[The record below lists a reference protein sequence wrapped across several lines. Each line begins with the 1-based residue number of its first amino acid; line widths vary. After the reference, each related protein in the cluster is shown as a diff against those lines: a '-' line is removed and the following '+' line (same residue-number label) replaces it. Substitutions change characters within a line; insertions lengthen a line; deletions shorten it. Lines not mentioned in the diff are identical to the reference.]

1 MKKALALVL
10 TITMLFAFCT
20 GMAEGW
26 TAIEPN
32 TGGESTQAEG
42 GTGLG
47 DITDDSNEEPE
58 YIPYSSFEDPD
69 DSYESEIPEDMRHI
83 YLDESRLPG
92 GIAPY
97 AVRGVDTYDVRKV
110 RVLISQRNH
119 SESTVRIYGSYA
131 VHDAAGNALFIAQD
145 EAAYTVKAENSA
157 VSLYSAFGTL
167 LYSGASVSF
176 KEFESSHANNCVKV
190 DSVSMG
196 NSDTDRTYRG
206 DLNIYYFDKTGSYSK
221 RWAGLYLVNN
231 VYMEDYIQGVV
242 AAEMGKENKQNQAKG
257 WPVEAQ
263 KAQAVAARTFAM
275 NKTGSSLVFDVYDTS
290 KSQAYFGI
298 TDWCKA
304 AVQATAGQILY
315 YDNKVLRVHYTGTN
329 GGDTEVT
336 ANYWGEGE
344 KDCGKESVRED
355 VYDLMVSGKDYVEY
369 AEIPVNYNASNKYVK
384 SLVAN
389 VLIPNLTASGYAVS
403 SAAYQS
409 LSISVPK
416 CLDMSCTHHNRKN
429 MPADQVCNHFCSVDI
444 AFHGVTVNGVQQI
457 GTVNTNVSEK
467 DFYVNPA
474 NGRPLG
480 FFVTGGLNCYWLK
493 ENVTNGVVT
502 SYTIRHARNASGTGL
517 SQYGAKYRAL
527 AGHIY
532 ENILAFY
539 YPDSTIEPLAS
550 DISRPAIQAKPS
562 VKYDARVLGSTAR
575 VFAKKNAAADAI
587 ATIQAGN
594 TVFVDEISGKWAH
607 VSCGS
612 ISGYIA
618 ASTLERTAVQ
628 VTTAN
633 ISKNISV
640 WPEPDSMTTAVC
652 TIDKGT
658 VLELIEANAAPGWH
672 KVNTTSGAGY
682 IPARYSS
689 LIFQG
694 SGEQFDEPTGLE
706 DSLSYYGAAIKLTGD
721 YGIRVRFGI
730 DIAAHD
736 GGTIAGYTIKEYG
749 VIADGEKQRAY
760 YTENG
765 AKYDKV
771 SAVADGMALFAANI
785 DNIAALKAEHSF
797 VPYIIA
803 ENAKGEITHYGD
815 EVKLSVYSV
824 AIKLA
829 DEYAADSAEGQY
841 IAALIAQAN
850 AE

>member
-1 MKKALALVL
+1 MKKALAFVL

-42 GTGLG
+42 GTGG
-47 DITDDSNEEPE
+47 EGAFTADDGYTEPE
-58 YIPYSSFEDPD
+58 KIYGEGDEN
-69 DSYESEIPEDMRHI
+69 YESEVPEELRHL
-83 YLDESRLPG
+83 YLEEQSR
-92 GIAPY
+92 ISTY
-97 AVRGVDTYDVRKV
+97 ANDVRDVRKV
-110 RVLISQRNH
+110 RVLLSQKDH
-119 SESTVRIYGSYA
+119 TMSTIRTYGNYA

-176 KEFESSHANNCVKV
+176 KEFESGHANNCVKV
-190 DSVSMG
+190 GSVSMG
-196 NSDTDRTYRG
+196 NDVTDRTYRG
-206 DLNIYYFDKTGSYSK
+206 DMEVYYFAKSGNYDSY
-221 RWAGLYLVNN
+221 WNGLYVVNE
-231 VYMEDYIQGVV
+231 VYIEDYLEGVV
-242 AAEMGKENKQNQAKG
+242 AAEVGAG
-257 WPVEAQ
+257 YRDAAQ
-263 KAQAVAARTFAM
+263 QAQAIVSRAFAI
-275 NKTGSSLVFDVYDTS
+275 KSRSTKRVFDMRDTS
-290 KSQAYFGI
+290 ASQAYFGM
-298 TDWCKA
+298 TDVCRA
-304 AVQATAGQILY
+304 AVQATAGQTLY
-315 YDNKVLRVHYTGTN
+315 YNGAYLRVHFGGTN
-329 GGDTEVT
+329 GGETEVT
-336 ANYWGEGE
+336 NNQWSGTEFCGE
-344 KDCGKESVRED
+344 ESVRED
-355 VYDLMVSGKDYVEY
+355 AYDLASTSKYVETVTIPASPSGSEKDVQSLITNALIPALNSAGYSVTAATVSGISMETRCD
-369 AEIPVNYNASNKYVK
+369 NAACRHHHRS
-384 SLVAN
+384 
-389 VLIPNLTASGYAVS
+389 TAAG
-403 SAAYQS
+403 
-409 LSISVPK
+409 
-416 CLDMSCTHHNRKN
+416 
-429 MPADQVCNHFCSVDI
+429 QVCNHFCSVDI
-444 AFHGVTVNGVQQI
+444 TFTGINATGAGYISQYTVNL
-457 GTVNTNVSEK
+457 TEN
-467 DFYVNPA
+467 DFFIKPN

-480 FFVTGGLNCYWLK
+480 FFSKGSCSRYWLIK
-493 ENVTNGVVT
+493 NYTGNTVT
-502 SYTIRHARNASGTGL
+502 SYTIRHARYGGGVGL
-517 SQYGAKYRAL
+517 SQYGANYRA
-527 AGHIY
+527 AKGQ
-532 ENILAFY
+532 NVSDILAFH
-539 YPDSTIEPLAS
+539 YPNSTIAPLAS

-562 VKYDARVLGSTAR
+562 VRYDARVLGSDAR
-575 VFAKKNAAADAI
+575 VFSQKSAASAVI

-607 VSCGS
+607 VSCGGV
-612 ISGYIA
+612 SGYIA

-633 ISKNISV
+633 ISSSITVRKS
-640 WPEPDSMTTAVC
+640 PDSRTDPVYTAN
-652 TIDKGT
+652 KGT

-672 KVNTTSGAGY
+672 KVNTASGAGY
-682 IPARYSS
+682 IPARYSA
-689 LIFQG
+689 LIFTG
-694 SGEQFDEPTGLE
+694 KGEQFDEPTGLE
-706 DSLSYYGAAIKLTGD
+706 GSLSYYGAAIKLSGD

-824 AIKLA
+824 ALKLA
-829 DEYAADSAEGQY
+829 DEYAADSAQGQY

>member
-1 MKKALALVL
+1 MKKTLASVL

-42 GTGLG
+42 GTGG
-47 DITDDSNEEPE
+47 DYVNGNEEPE
-58 YIPYSSFEDPD
+58 YIPCSSFEDPD

-176 KEFESSHANNCVKV
+176 KEFESGHANNCVKV

-275 NKTGSSLVFDVYDTS
+275 NKTRSSLVFDVYDTS

-304 AVQATAGQILY
+304 AVQATAGNILY
-315 YDNKVLRVHYTGTN
+315 YEGNVLRVHYTGTN

-344 KDCGKESVRED
+344 TGCGKESVRED
-355 VYDLMVSGKDYVEY
+355 VYDLMVSGKNYVEY

-384 SLVAN
+384 SLVDN

-403 SAAYQS
+403 GAAYQS

-444 AFHGVTVNGVQQI
+444 VFYGVTINGTQQI
-457 GTVNTNVSEK
+457 GTVSTNVGEK

-480 FFVTGGLNCYWLK
+480 FFVTGGLKCYWLK

-527 AGHIY
+527 EGHKY
-532 ENILAFY
+532 DAILDFY
-539 YPDSTIEPLAS
+539 FPQSSIDSLAS
-550 DISRPAIQAKPS
+550 DISRPAIQARPS
-562 VKYDARVLGSTAR
+562 VRYDARVLGSDAR
-575 VFAKKNAAADAI
+575 VFSQKSAASAVTT
-587 ATIQAGN
+587 TIQAGE
-594 TVFVDEISGKWAH
+594 TVFVSEISGKWAH
-607 VSCGS
+607 VSCGGA
-612 ISGYIA
+612 SGYIA
-618 ASTLERTAVQ
+618 ASTLERTPVQ

-633 ISKNISV
+633 ISKNIAV

-682 IPARYSS
+682 IPARYSA

-706 DSLSYYGAAIKLTGD
+706 DSLSYYGAAIKLSGD

-829 DEYAADSAEGQY
+829 DEYAADSAQGQY

>member
-1 MKKALALVL
+1 
-10 TITMLFAFCT
+10 MLPK
-20 GMAEGW
+20 W
-26 TAIEPN
+26 
-32 TGGESTQAEG
+32 
-42 GTGLG
+42 
-47 DITDDSNEEPE
+47 
-58 YIPYSSFEDPD
+58 
-69 DSYESEIPEDMRHI
+69 
-83 YLDESRLPG
+83 
-92 GIAPY
+92 
-97 AVRGVDTYDVRKV
+97 
-110 RVLISQRNH
+110 
-119 SESTVRIYGSYA
+119 
-131 VHDAAGNALFIAQD
+131 
-145 EAAYTVKAENSA
+145 
-157 VSLYSAFGTL
+157 
-167 LYSGASVSF
+167 
-176 KEFESSHANNCVKV
+176 
-190 DSVSMG
+190 
-196 NSDTDRTYRG
+196 
-206 DLNIYYFDKTGSYSK
+206 
-221 RWAGLYLVNN
+221 
-231 VYMEDYIQGVV
+231 
-242 AAEMGKENKQNQAKG
+242 GKENKQNQAKG

-275 NKTGSSLVFDVYDTS
+275 NKTTSSLVFDVYDTS

-344 KDCGKESVRED
+344 TGCGKESVRED
-355 VYDLMVSGKDYVEY
+355 VYDLMVSGKNYVEY

-444 AFHGVTVNGVQQI
+444 AFYGVTVNGVQQI
-457 GTVNTNVSEK
+457 GTVSTNVGEK
-467 DFYVNPA
+467 DFYVD
-474 NGRPLG
+474 RPLE
-480 FFVTGGLNCYWLK
+480 FFVTGKLKYYWLK

-527 AGHIY
+527 EGHKY
-532 ENILAFY
+532 DAILDFY
-539 YPDSTIEPLAS
+539 FPQSSIDSLAS

-562 VKYDARVLGSTAR
+562 VRYDARVLGSTAR
-575 VFAKKNAAADAI
+575 VFSQKSAASAVI
-587 ATIQAGN
+587 AAIQAGE
-594 TVFVDEISGKWAH
+594 TVFVSEISGKWAH
-607 VSCGS
+607 VSCGGA
-612 ISGYIA
+612 SGYIA
-618 ASTLERTAVQ
+618 ASTLERTPVR

-640 WPEPDSMTTAVC
+640 WPEPDSMTTALC
-652 TIDKGT
+652 TVEKGT
-658 VLELIEANAAPGWH
+658 VLELIEANAQPGWH
-672 KVNTTSGAGY
+672 KVNTASGAGY
-682 IPARYSS
+682 IPVRYST

-706 DSLSYYGAAIKLTGD
+706 DSLSYYGAAIKLSGD

-797 VPYIIA
+797 RPYIIA

-824 AIKLA
+824 ALKLA

-841 IAALIAQAN
+841 IAALIAKAD

>member
-1 MKKALALVL
+1 MKKALASVL

-42 GTGLG
+42 GTGG
-47 DITDDSNEEPE
+47 DYVNGNEEPE
-58 YIPYSSFEDPD
+58 YIPCSSFEDPD
-69 DSYESEIPEDMRHI
+69 DSYESEVPEDMRHI

-119 SESTVRIYGSYA
+119 SESTVRIYGNYA

-176 KEFESSHANNCVKV
+176 KEFESGHANNCVKV

-257 WPVEAQ
+257 WPAEAQ

-275 NKTGSSLVFDVYDTS
+275 NKTRSSLVFDVYDTS

-344 KDCGKESVRED
+344 TGCGKESVRED
-355 VYDLMVSGKDYVEY
+355 IYDLMVSGKNYVEY

-389 VLIPNLTASGYAVS
+389 VLIPNLNASGYNVS

-444 AFHGVTVNGVQQI
+444 AFYGVTINGTQQI
-457 GTVNTNVSEK
+457 GTVSTNVGEK
-467 DFYVNPA
+467 DFYVD
-474 NGRPLG
+474 RPLE
-480 FFVTGGLNCYWLK
+480 FFVTGKLKYYWLK

-527 AGHIY
+527 EGHKY
-532 ENILAFY
+532 DAILDFY
-539 YPDSTIEPLAS
+539 FPQSSIAPLAS

-575 VFAKKNAAADAI
+575 VFSQKSAAADAI

-612 ISGYIA
+612 ASGYIA
-618 ASTLERTAVQ
+618 ASTLERTPVR

-640 WPEPDSMTTAVC
+640 WPEPDSMTTALC
-652 TIDKGT
+652 TVEKGT

-672 KVNTTSGAGY
+672 KVNTASGAGY
-682 IPARYSS
+682 IPVRYSA

-694 SGEQFDEPTGLE
+694 SGEQLDEPTGLE
-706 DSLSYYGAAIKLTGD
+706 DSLSYYGAAIKLSGD

-824 AIKLA
+824 ALKLA

-841 IAALIAQAN
+841 IAALIAQAD

>member
-42 GTGLG
+42 GTGG
-47 DITDDSNEEPE
+47 EGAFTADDGYTEPE
-58 YIPYSSFEDPD
+58 KIYGEGDEN
-69 DSYESEIPEDMRHI
+69 YESEVPEELRHL
-83 YLDESRLPG
+83 YLEEQSR
-92 GIAPY
+92 ISTY
-97 AVRGVDTYDVRKV
+97 ANDVRDVRKV
-110 RVLISQRNH
+110 RVLLSQKDH
-119 SESTVRIYGSYA
+119 TMSTIRTYGNYA

-176 KEFESSHANNCVKV
+176 KEFESGHANNCVKV
-190 DSVSMG
+190 GSVSMG
-196 NSDTDRTYRG
+196 NDVTDRTYRG
-206 DLNIYYFDKTGSYSK
+206 DMEVYYFAKSGNYDSY
-221 RWAGLYLVNN
+221 WNGLYVVNE
-231 VYMEDYIQGVV
+231 VYIEDYLEGVV
-242 AAEMGKENKQNQAKG
+242 AAEVGAG
-257 WPVEAQ
+257 YRDAAQ
-263 KAQAVAARTFAM
+263 QAQAIVSRAFAI
-275 NKTGSSLVFDVYDTS
+275 KSRSTKRVFDMRDTS
-290 KSQAYFGI
+290 ASQAYFGM
-298 TDWCKA
+298 TDVCRA
-304 AVQATAGQILY
+304 AVQATAGQTLY
-315 YDNKVLRVHYTGTN
+315 YNGAYLRVHFGGTN
-329 GGDTEVT
+329 GGETEVT
-336 ANYWGEGE
+336 NNQWSGTEFCGE
-344 KDCGKESVRED
+344 ESVRED
-355 VYDLMVSGKDYVEY
+355 AYDLASTSKYVETVTIPASPSGSEKDVQSLITNALIPALNSAGYSVTAATVSGISMETRCD
-369 AEIPVNYNASNKYVK
+369 NAACRHHHRS
-384 SLVAN
+384 
-389 VLIPNLTASGYAVS
+389 TAAG
-403 SAAYQS
+403 
-409 LSISVPK
+409 
-416 CLDMSCTHHNRKN
+416 
-429 MPADQVCNHFCSVDI
+429 QVCNHFCSVDI
-444 AFHGVTVNGVQQI
+444 TFTGINATGAGYISQYTVNL
-457 GTVNTNVSEK
+457 TEN
-467 DFYVNPA
+467 DFFIKPN

-480 FFVTGGLNCYWLK
+480 FFSKGSCSRYWLIK
-493 ENVTNGVVT
+493 NYTGNTVT
-502 SYTIRHARNASGTGL
+502 SYTIRHARYGCGVGL
-517 SQYGAKYRAL
+517 SQYGANYRA
-527 AGHIY
+527 AKGQ
-532 ENILAFY
+532 NVSDILAFH
-539 YPDSTIEPLAS
+539 YPNSTIAPLAS

-562 VKYDARVLGSTAR
+562 VRYDARVLGSDAR
-575 VFAKKNAAADAI
+575 VFSQKSAASAVI

-607 VSCGS
+607 VSCGGV
-612 ISGYIA
+612 SGYIA

-633 ISKNISV
+633 ISSSITVRKS
-640 WPEPDSMTTAVC
+640 PDSRTDPVYTAN
-652 TIDKGT
+652 KGT

-672 KVNTTSGAGY
+672 KVNTASGAGY
-682 IPARYSS
+682 IPARYSA
-689 LIFQG
+689 LIFTG
-694 SGEQFDEPTGLE
+694 KGEQFDEPTGLE
-706 DSLSYYGAAIKLTGD
+706 GSLSYYGAAIKLSGD

-797 VPYIIA
+797 RPYIIA

>member
-42 GTGLG
+42 GTGG
-47 DITDDSNEEPE
+47 DYVNGNEEPE
-58 YIPYSSFEDPD
+58 YIPCSSFEDPD

-176 KEFESSHANNCVKV
+176 KEFESGHANNCVKV

-206 DLNIYYFDKTGSYSK
+206 DMNIYYFDKTGSYSK

-275 NKTGSSLVFDVYDTS
+275 NKTRSSLVFDVYDTS

-344 KDCGKESVRED
+344 KGCGKESVRED

-444 AFHGVTVNGVQQI
+444 AFYGVTINGTQQI
-457 GTVNTNVSEK
+457 GTVSTNVGEK
-467 DFYVNPA
+467 DFYVD
-474 NGRPLG
+474 RPLE
-480 FFVTGGLNCYWLK
+480 FFVTGKLKYYWLK

-527 AGHIY
+527 EGHKY
-532 ENILAFY
+532 DAILDFY
-539 YPDSTIEPLAS
+539 FPQSSIDSLAS

-562 VKYDARVLGSTAR
+562 VRYDARVLGSTAR
-575 VFAKKNAAADAI
+575 VFSQKSAASDAI
-587 ATIQAGN
+587 ATIQADN
-594 TVFVDEISGKWAH
+594 TVFVNEISGKWAH

-612 ISGYIA
+612 ASGYIA
-618 ASTLERTAVQ
+618 ASTLERTPVR

-633 ISKNISV
+633 ISKNISA
-640 WPEPDSMTTAVC
+640 WPVPDSMTTALC
-652 TIDKGT
+652 TVEKGV

-672 KVNTTSGAGY
+672 KVNTASGAGY
-682 IPARYSS
+682 IPVRYSA

-706 DSLSYYGAAIKLTGD
+706 DSLSYYGAAIKLSGD

-829 DEYAADSAEGQY
+829 DEYAQDSAEGQY
-841 IAALIAQAN
+841 IAALIAKAD

>member
-1 MKKALALVL
+1 MKKALASVL

-42 GTGLG
+42 GTGG
-47 DITDDSNEEPE
+47 DYVNGNEEPE
-58 YIPYSSFEDPD
+58 YIPCSSFEDPD

-119 SESTVRIYGSYA
+119 SESTVRIYGNYA
-131 VHDAAGNALFIAQD
+131 VHDAAGNALFIAED

-176 KEFESSHANNCVKV
+176 KEFESGHANNCVKV

-275 NKTGSSLVFDVYDTS
+275 NKTRSSLVFDVYDTS

-344 KDCGKESVRED
+344 TGCGKESVRED
-355 VYDLMVSGKDYVEY
+355 VYDLMVSGKNYVEY

-416 CLDMSCTHHNRKN
+416 CTIASCTHHNRSS
-429 MPADQVCNHFCSVDI
+429 MTADQVCNHFCSIDI
-444 AFHGVTVNGVQQI
+444 VFYGVTINGTQQI
-457 GTVNTNVSEK
+457 GTVSTNVGEK
-467 DFYVNPA
+467 DFYVD
-474 NGRPLG
+474 RPLE
-480 FFVTGGLNCYWLK
+480 FFVTGKLKYYWLK

-527 AGHIY
+527 EGHKY
-532 ENILAFY
+532 DAILDFY
-539 YPDSTIEPLAS
+539 FPQSSIDSLAS

-562 VKYDARVLGSTAR
+562 VRYDARVLGSDAR
-575 VFAKKNAAADAI
+575 VFSQKSAASAVTT
-587 ATIQAGN
+587 TIQACE
-594 TVFVDEISGKWAH
+594 TVFVSEIGGKWAH
-607 VSCGS
+607 VSCGGV
-612 ISGYIA
+612 SGYIA
-618 ASTLERTAVQ
+618 ASTLERTPVR

-640 WPEPDSMTTAVC
+640 WPEPDSMTTALC
-652 TIDKGT
+652 TVEKGT

-682 IPARYSS
+682 IPARYST

-706 DSLSYYGAAIKLTGD
+706 DSLSYYGAAIKLSGD

-730 DIAAHD
+730 EIAAHD

-797 VPYIIA
+797 RPYIIA

>member
-1 MKKALALVL
+1 MKKTLASVL

-42 GTGLG
+42 GTGG
-47 DITDDSNEEPE
+47 DYVNGNEEPE
-58 YIPYSSFEDPD
+58 YIPCSSFEDPD

-176 KEFESSHANNCVKV
+176 KEFESGHANNCVKV

-257 WPVEAQ
+257 WPIEAQ

-275 NKTGSSLVFDVYDTS
+275 NKTRSSLVFDVYDTS

-344 KDCGKESVRED
+344 TGCGKESVRED
-355 VYDLMVSGKDYVEY
+355 IYDLKVSGTNYVEY

-389 VLIPNLTASGYAVS
+389 VLIPNLTAKGYAVS

-480 FFVTGGLNCYWLK
+480 FFVTGGLKCYWLK

-527 AGHIY
+527 DGHKY
-532 ENILAFY
+532 DAILDFY
-539 YPDSTIEPLAS
+539 FPQSTIAPLAS

-562 VKYDARVLGSTAR
+562 VRYDARVLGSTAR
-575 VFAKKNAAADAI
+575 VFSQKSAASAVTT
-587 ATIQAGN
+587 TIQAGE
-594 TVFVDEISGKWAH
+594 TVFVSEISGKWAH

-612 ISGYIA
+612 VSGYIA
-618 ASTLERTAVQ
+618 ASTLERTPVQ

-640 WPEPDSMTTAVC
+640 WPEPDSMTTALC
-652 TIDKGT
+652 TVEKGT

-682 IPARYSS
+682 IPVRYSA

-706 DSLSYYGAAIKLTGD
+706 GSLSYYGAAIKLSGD

-797 VPYIIA
+797 RPYIIA

-824 AIKLA
+824 AEKLKG
-829 DEYAADSAEGQY
+829 EYAQDSAEGQY
-841 IAALIAQAN
+841 IAALIAKAD

>member
-1 MKKALALVL
+1 MKKALASVL

-47 DITDDSNEEPE
+47 DITDDGYTEPE
-58 YIPYSSFEDPD
+58 KIYGEGDEN
-69 DSYESEIPEDMRHI
+69 YESEVPEELRHL
-83 YLDESRLPG
+83 YLEEQSR
-92 GIAPY
+92 ISTY
-97 AVRGVDTYDVRKV
+97 ANDARDVRKV
-110 RVLISQRNH
+110 RVLLSQKDH
-119 SESTVRIYGSYA
+119 TMSTIRTYGSYA

-176 KEFESSHANNCVKV
+176 KEFEGDDANNCVKV
-190 DSVSMG
+190 SSVSMG
-196 NSDTDRTYRG
+196 NDVTDRTYRG
-206 DLNIYYFDKTGSYSK
+206 DMEVYYFAKSGNYDSY
-221 RWAGLYLVNN
+221 WNGLYVVNE
-231 VYMEDYIQGVV
+231 VYIEDYLEGVV
-242 AAEMGKENKQNQAKG
+242 AAEVGAG
-257 WPVEAQ
+257 YRDAAQ
-263 KAQAVAARTFAM
+263 QAQAIVSRAFAI
-275 NKTGSSLVFDVYDTS
+275 KSRSTKRVFDMRDTS
-290 KSQAYFGI
+290 ASQAYFGM
-298 TDWCKA
+298 TDVCRA
-304 AVQATAGQILY
+304 AVQATAGQTLY
-315 YDNKVLRVHYTGTN
+315 YNGAYLRVHFGGTN
-329 GGDTEVT
+329 GGETEVT
-336 ANYWGEGE
+336 NNQWSGTEFCGE
-344 KDCGKESVRED
+344 ESVRED
-355 VYDLMVSGKDYVEY
+355 AYDLASTSKYVETVTIPASPSGSETEVQSLITNALIPALNSAGYSVTAATVSGISMETRCD
-369 AEIPVNYNASNKYVK
+369 N
-384 SLVAN
+384 
-389 VLIPNLTASGYAVS
+389 TACRHHHRST
-403 SAAYQS
+403 AAG
-409 LSISVPK
+409 
-416 CLDMSCTHHNRKN
+416 
-429 MPADQVCNHFCSVDI
+429 QVCNHFCSVDI
-444 AFHGVTVNGVQQI
+444 TFTGINATGAGYISQYTVNL
-457 GTVNTNVSEK
+457 TEN
-467 DFYVNPA
+467 DFFIKPN

-480 FFVTGGLNCYWLK
+480 FFSKGSCSRYWLIK
-493 ENVTNGVVT
+493 NYTGNTVT
-502 SYTIRHARNASGTGL
+502 SYTIRHARYGGGVGL
-517 SQYGAKYRAL
+517 SQYGANYRA
-527 AGHIY
+527 AKGQSVSD
-532 ENILAFY
+532 ILAFH
-539 YPDSTIEPLAS
+539 YPNSTIDSLAS

-562 VKYDARVLGSTAR
+562 VRYDARVLGSTAR
-575 VFAKKNAAADAI
+575 VFSQKSAASAVTT
-587 ATIQAGN
+587 TIQAGE
-594 TVFVDEISGKWAH
+594 TVFVSEISGKWAH
-607 VSCGS
+607 VSCGGA
-612 ISGYIA
+612 SGYIA
-618 ASTLERTAVQ
+618 ASTLERTPVR

-640 WPEPDSMTTAVC
+640 WPEPDSMTTALC
-652 TIDKGT
+652 TVEKGA

-672 KVNTTSGAGY
+672 KVNTTSGVGY
-682 IPARYSS
+682 IPVRYSA

-706 DSLSYYGAAIKLTGD
+706 GSLSYYGAAIKLTGD

-730 DIAAHD
+730 EIAAHD

>member
-1 MKKALALVL
+1 MKKALASVL

-42 GTGLG
+42 GTGG
-47 DITDDSNEEPE
+47 DYVNGNEEPE
-58 YIPYSSFEDPD
+58 YIPCSSFEDPD

-119 SESTVRIYGSYA
+119 SESTVRIYGNYA
-131 VHDAAGNALFIAQD
+131 VHDAAGNALFIAED

-176 KEFESSHANNCVKV
+176 KEFESGHANNCVKV

-304 AVQATAGQILY
+304 AVQATAGNILY
-315 YDNKVLRVHYTGTN
+315 YEGKVLRVHYTGTN

-344 KDCGKESVRED
+344 KGCGKESVRKD
-355 VYDLMVSGKDYVEY
+355 VYDLMVSGKNYVEY

-444 AFHGVTVNGVQQI
+444 AFYGVTVNGVQQI

-480 FFVTGGLNCYWLK
+480 FFVTGGLKCYWLK

-527 AGHIY
+527 EGHKY
-532 ENILAFY
+532 DAILDFY
-539 YPDSTIEPLAS
+539 FPQSSIAPLAS

-562 VKYDARVLGSTAR
+562 VRYDARVLGSTAR
-575 VFAKKNAAADAI
+575 VFSQRSAASAVTANI
-587 ATIQAGN
+587 KAGE
-594 TVFVDEISGKWAH
+594 TVFVSDIGGRWAY

-618 ASTLERTAVQ
+618 ASTLERTPVR

-640 WPEPDSMTTAVC
+640 WPEPDSMTTALC
-652 TIDKGT
+652 TVEKGT
-658 VLELIEANAAPGWH
+658 VLELIEANAQPGWH
-672 KVNTTSGAGY
+672 KVNTASGAGY
-682 IPARYSS
+682 IPARYST
-689 LIFQG
+689 LIFTG
-694 SGEQFDEPTGLE
+694 KGEQFDEPTGLE
-706 DSLSYYGAAIKLTGD
+706 DSLSYYGAAIKLSGD

-730 DIAAHD
+730 EIAAHD

-824 AIKLA
+824 ALKLA
-829 DEYAADSAEGQY
+829 DEYAADSAQGQY

>member
-1 MKKALALVL
+1 MKKALASVL

-42 GTGLG
+42 GTGG
-47 DITDDSNEEPE
+47 DYVNGNEEPE
-58 YIPYSSFEDPD
+58 YIPCSSFEDPD
-69 DSYESEIPEDMRHI
+69 DSYESEVPEDMRHI

-97 AVRGVDTYDVRKV
+97 AVRGVDTYNVRKV

-119 SESTVRIYGSYA
+119 SESTVRIYGNYA

-176 KEFESSHANNCVKV
+176 KEFESGHANNCVKV
-190 DSVSMG
+190 SSVSMG
-196 NSDTDRTYRG
+196 SDVTDRTYRG

-221 RWAGLYLVNN
+221 RWAGLYLVND

-242 AAEMGKENKQNQAKG
+242 AAEMGKENKTTPKKG
-257 WPVEAQ
+257 WPIEAQ

-344 KDCGKESVRED
+344 TGCGKESVRED
-355 VYDLMVSGKDYVEY
+355 VYDLMVSGKNYVEY

-389 VLIPNLTASGYAVS
+389 VLIPNLNASGYNVS

-444 AFHGVTVNGVQQI
+444 AFYGVTINGTQQI
-457 GTVNTNVSEK
+457 GTVSTNVGEK
-467 DFYVNPA
+467 DFYVD
-474 NGRPLG
+474 RPLE
-480 FFVTGGLNCYWLK
+480 FFVTGKLKYYWLK

-527 AGHIY
+527 EGHKY
-532 ENILAFY
+532 DSILDFY
-539 YPDSTIEPLAS
+539 FPQSSIDSLAS

-575 VFAKKNAAADAI
+575 VFSQKSAASAVI
-587 ATIQAGN
+587 ATIQAGE
-594 TVFVDEISGKWAH
+594 TVFVSDIGGKWAH

-612 ISGYIA
+612 VSGYIA
-618 ASTLERTAVQ
+618 ASTLERTPVR

-640 WPEPDSMTTAVC
+640 WPEPDSMTTALC
-652 TIDKGT
+652 TVEKGT
-658 VLELIEANAAPGWH
+658 VLELIEANAQPGWH
-672 KVNTTSGAGY
+672 KVNTASGAGY
-682 IPARYSS
+682 IPVRYSA

-706 DSLSYYGAAIKLTGD
+706 GSLSYYGAAIKLSGD

-824 AIKLA
+824 ALKLA

-841 IAALIAQAN
+841 IAALIA
-850 AE
+850 

>member
-1 MKKALALVL
+1 MKKALASVL

-42 GTGLG
+42 GTGG
-47 DITDDSNEEPE
+47 DYVNGNEEPE
-58 YIPYSSFEDPD
+58 YIPCSSFEDPD

-119 SESTVRIYGSYA
+119 SESTVRIYGNYA
-131 VHDAAGNALFIAQD
+131 VHDAAGNALFIAED

-176 KEFESSHANNCVKV
+176 KEFESGHANNCVKV

-196 NSDTDRTYRG
+196 NKDTDRTYRG

-275 NKTGSSLVFDVYDTS
+275 NKTRSSLVFDVYDTS

-344 KDCGKESVRED
+344 TGCGKESVRED
-355 VYDLMVSGKDYVEY
+355 IYDLMVSGKNYVEY

-384 SLVAN
+384 SLVDN

-444 AFHGVTVNGVQQI
+444 AFYGVTINGTQQI
-457 GTVNTNVSEK
+457 GTVSTNVGEK
-467 DFYVNPA
+467 DFYVD
-474 NGRPLG
+474 RPLE
-480 FFVTGGLNCYWLK
+480 FFVTGKLKYYWLK

-527 AGHIY
+527 EGHKY
-532 ENILAFY
+532 DAILDFY
-539 YPDSTIEPLAS
+539 FPQSSIAPLAS

-562 VKYDARVLGSTAR
+562 VRYDARVLGSTAR
-575 VFAKKNAAADAI
+575 VFSQKSAASDAI
-587 ATIQAGN
+587 ATIQADN
-594 TVFVDEISGKWAH
+594 TVFVNEISGKWAH

-612 ISGYIA
+612 VSGYIA
-618 ASTLERTAVQ
+618 ASTLERTPVR

-640 WPEPDSMTTAVC
+640 WPEPDSMTTALC
-652 TIDKGT
+652 TVEKGT

-672 KVNTTSGAGY
+672 KVNTASGAGY
-682 IPARYSS
+682 IPVRYSA

-706 DSLSYYGAAIKLTGD
+706 DSLSYYGAAIKLSGD

-730 DIAAHD
+730 EIAAHD

-824 AIKLA
+824 AEKLKG
-829 DEYAADSAEGQY
+829 EYAQDSAEGQY
-841 IAALIAQAN
+841 IAALIA
-850 AE
+850 

>member
-42 GTGLG
+42 GTGG
-47 DITDDSNEEPE
+47 DYVNGNEEPE
-58 YIPYSSFEDPD
+58 YIPCSSFEDPD
-69 DSYESEIPEDMRHI
+69 DSYESEVPEDMRHI

-110 RVLISQRNH
+110 RVLISQKNR
-119 SESTVRIYGSYA
+119 SESTVRIYGNYA
-131 VHDAAGNALFIAQD
+131 VHDAAGNALFIAED

-176 KEFESSHANNCVKV
+176 KEFESGHANNCVKV

-275 NKTGSSLVFDVYDTS
+275 NKTRSSLVFDVYDTS

-304 AVQATAGQILY
+304 AVQATAGNILY
-315 YDNKVLRVHYTGTN
+315 YEGKVLRVHYTGTN

-344 KDCGKESVRED
+344 NGCGKESVRED
-355 VYDLMVSGKDYVEY
+355 IYDLKVSGKNYVEY
-369 AEIPVNYNASNKYVK
+369 VEIPVSYIASNAYVQ

-389 VLIPNLTASGYAVS
+389 VLIPNLNASGYNVS

-444 AFHGVTVNGVQQI
+444 AFYGVTVNGVQQI
-457 GTVNTNVSEK
+457 GTVSTNVGEK
-467 DFYVNPA
+467 DFYVD
-474 NGRPLG
+474 RPLE
-480 FFVTGGLNCYWLK
+480 FFVTGKLKYYWLK

-527 AGHIY
+527 EGHKY
-532 ENILAFY
+532 DAILDFY
-539 YPDSTIEPLAS
+539 FPQSSIDSLAS

-562 VKYDARVLGSTAR
+562 VRYDARVLGSTAR
-575 VFAKKNAAADAI
+575 VFSQKSAASAVI
-587 ATIQAGN
+587 AAIQAGN
-594 TVFVDEISGKWAH
+594 TVFVDDISGKWAH

-612 ISGYIA
+612 VSGYIA
-618 ASTLERTAVQ
+618 ASTLERTPVR

-640 WPEPDSMTTAVC
+640 WPEPDSMTTALC
-652 TIDKGT
+652 TVEKGV

-672 KVNTTSGAGY
+672 KVNTASGAGY
-682 IPARYSS
+682 IPARYST

-706 DSLSYYGAAIKLTGD
+706 GSLSYYGAAIKLSGD

-824 AIKLA
+824 AEKLKG
-829 DEYAADSAEGQY
+829 EYAQDSAEGQY

>member
-42 GTGLG
+42 GTGG
-47 DITDDSNEEPE
+47 DYVNGNEEPE
-58 YIPYSSFEDPD
+58 YIPCSSFEDPD

-131 VHDAAGNALFIAQD
+131 VHDAAGNALFIAED

-275 NKTGSSLVFDVYDTS
+275 NKTRSSLVFDVYDTS

-344 KDCGKESVRED
+344 TGCGKESVRED
-355 VYDLMVSGKDYVEY
+355 IYDLMVSGKNYVEY

-384 SLVAN
+384 SLVDN

-444 AFHGVTVNGVQQI
+444 AFYGVTINGTQQI
-457 GTVNTNVSEK
+457 GTVSTNVGEK
-467 DFYVNPA
+467 DFYVD
-474 NGRPLG
+474 RPLE
-480 FFVTGGLNCYWLK
+480 FFVTGKLKYYWLK

-527 AGHIY
+527 EGHKY
-532 ENILAFY
+532 DAILDFY
-539 YPDSTIEPLAS
+539 FPQSSIAPLAS

-562 VKYDARVLGSTAR
+562 VRYDARVLGSTAR
-575 VFAKKNAAADAI
+575 VFSQKSAASAVI
-587 ATIQAGN
+587 AAIQAGE
-594 TVFVDEISGKWAH
+594 TVFVSEISGKWAH

-612 ISGYIA
+612 VSGYIA

-640 WPEPDSMTTAVC
+640 WPEPDSMTTALC
-652 TIDKGT
+652 TVEKGT

-672 KVNTTSGAGY
+672 KVNTASGAGY
-682 IPARYSS
+682 IPARYSM

-706 DSLSYYGAAIKLTGD
+706 NSLSYYGAAIKLSGD

-730 DIAAHD
+730 EIAAHD

-824 AIKLA
+824 AEKLKG
-829 DEYAADSAEGQY
+829 EYAQDSAEGQY

>member
-42 GTGLG
+42 GTGG
-47 DITDDSNEEPE
+47 DYVNGNEEPE
-58 YIPYSSFEDPD
+58 YIPCSSFEDPD

-119 SESTVRIYGSYA
+119 SESTVRIYGNYA

-176 KEFESSHANNCVKV
+176 KEFESGHANNCVKV

-196 NSDTDRTYRG
+196 NKDTDRTYRG
-206 DLNIYYFDKTGSYSK
+206 DMNIYYFDKTGSYSK

-242 AAEMGKENKQNQAKG
+242 AAEMGKENKTTPKKD
-257 WPVEAQ
+257 WPIEAQ

-344 KDCGKESVRED
+344 TGCGKESVRED

-384 SLVAN
+384 SLVDN

-416 CLDMSCTHHNRKN
+416 CTIASCTHHNRSS
-429 MPADQVCNHFCSVDI
+429 MTADQVCNHFCSIDI
-444 AFHGVTVNGVQQI
+444 VFYGVTINGTQQI
-457 GTVNTNVSEK
+457 GTVSTNVGEK
-467 DFYVNPA
+467 DFYVD
-474 NGRPLG
+474 RPLE
-480 FFVTGGLNCYWLK
+480 FFVTGKLKYYWLK

-527 AGHIY
+527 EGHKY
-532 ENILAFY
+532 DAILDFY
-539 YPDSTIEPLAS
+539 FPQSTIDSLAS
-550 DISRPAIQAKPS
+550 DISRPAIQARPS
-562 VKYDARVLGSTAR
+562 VRYDARVLGSDAR
-575 VFAKKNAAADAI
+575 VFSQKSAASAVTT
-587 ATIQAGN
+587 TIQAGE
-594 TVFVDEISGKWAH
+594 TVFVSDIGGKWAH

-618 ASTLERTAVQ
+618 ASTLERTPVR

-640 WPEPDSMTTAVC
+640 WPEPDSMTTALC
-652 TIDKGT
+652 TVEKGT

-672 KVNTTSGAGY
+672 KVNTASGAGY
-682 IPARYSS
+682 IPVRYSA

-706 DSLSYYGAAIKLTGD
+706 GSLSYYGAAIKLSGD

-797 VPYIIA
+797 RPYIIA

>member
-1 MKKALALVL
+1 
-10 TITMLFAFCT
+10 MLFAFCT

-42 GTGLG
+42 GTGG
-47 DITDDSNEEPE
+47 DYVNGNEEPE
-58 YIPYSSFEDPD
+58 YIPCSSFEDPD

-119 SESTVRIYGSYA
+119 SESTVRIYGNYA
-131 VHDAAGNALFIAQD
+131 VHDAAGNALFIAED

-176 KEFESSHANNCVKV
+176 KEFESGHANNCVKV

-196 NSDTDRTYRG
+196 NKDTDRTYRG
-206 DLNIYYFDKTGSYSK
+206 DMNIYYFDKTGSYSK

-275 NKTGSSLVFDVYDTS
+275 NKTRSSLVFDVYDTS

-344 KDCGKESVRED
+344 TGCGKESVRED
-355 VYDLMVSGKDYVEY
+355 IYDLMVSGKDYVEY

-444 AFHGVTVNGVQQI
+444 AFYGVTINGTQQI
-457 GTVNTNVSEK
+457 GTVSTNVGEK
-467 DFYVNPA
+467 DFYVD
-474 NGRPLG
+474 RPLE
-480 FFVTGGLNCYWLK
+480 FFVTGKLKYYWLK

-527 AGHIY
+527 DGHKY
-532 ENILAFY
+532 DAILDFY
-539 YPDSTIEPLAS
+539 FPQSTIAPLAS

-562 VKYDARVLGSTAR
+562 VRYDARVLGSTAR
-575 VFAKKNAAADAI
+575 VFSQKSAASAVI
-587 ATIQAGN
+587 AAIQAGE
-594 TVFVDEISGKWAH
+594 TVFVSEISGKWAH
-607 VSCGS
+607 VSYGS

-618 ASTLERTAVQ
+618 ASTLERTPVR

-640 WPEPDSMTTAVC
+640 WPEPDSMTTALC
-652 TIDKGT
+652 TVEKGT

-682 IPARYSS
+682 IPVRYSA

-706 DSLSYYGAAIKLTGD
+706 GSLSYYGAAIKLSGD

-730 DIAAHD
+730 EIAAHD

-824 AIKLA
+824 ALKLA

-841 IAALIAQAN
+841 IAALIAQAD

>member
-1 MKKALALVL
+1 MKKALASVL

-47 DITDDSNEEPE
+47 DITDDGYTEPE
-58 YIPYSSFEDPD
+58 KIYGEGDEN
-69 DSYESEIPEDMRHI
+69 YESEVPEELRHL
-83 YLDESRLPG
+83 YLEEQSR
-92 GIAPY
+92 ISTY
-97 AVRGVDTYDVRKV
+97 ANDARDVRKV
-110 RVLISQRNH
+110 RVLLSQKDH
-119 SESTVRIYGSYA
+119 TMSTIRTYGSYA

-176 KEFESSHANNCVKV
+176 KEFESGHANNCVKV

-196 NSDTDRTYRG
+196 SDVTDRTYRG
-206 DLNIYYFDKTGSYSK
+206 DMEVYYFAKSGNYDSY
-221 RWAGLYLVNN
+221 WNGLYVVNE
-231 VYMEDYIQGVV
+231 VYIEDYLEGVV
-242 AAEMGKENKQNQAKG
+242 AAEVGAG
-257 WPVEAQ
+257 YRDAAQ
-263 KAQAVAARTFAM
+263 QAQAIVSRAFAI
-275 NKTGSSLVFDVYDTS
+275 KSRSTKRVFDMRDTS
-290 KSQAYFGI
+290 ASQAYFGM
-298 TDWCKA
+298 TDVCRA
-304 AVQATAGQILY
+304 AVQATAGQTLY
-315 YDNKVLRVHYTGTN
+315 YNGAYLRVHFGGTN
-329 GGDTEVT
+329 GGETEIT
-336 ANYWGEGE
+336 NNQWSGYEFCGE
-344 KDCGKESVRED
+344 ESVRED
-355 VYDLMVSGKDYVEY
+355 AYDLASTSKYVETVTIPASPSGSETEVQSLITNALIPALNSAGYSVTAATVSGISMETRCD
-369 AEIPVNYNASNKYVK
+369 NAACRHHHRS
-384 SLVAN
+384 
-389 VLIPNLTASGYAVS
+389 TAAG
-403 SAAYQS
+403 
-409 LSISVPK
+409 
-416 CLDMSCTHHNRKN
+416 
-429 MPADQVCNHFCSVDI
+429 QVCNHFCSVDI
-444 AFHGVTVNGVQQI
+444 TFTGINATGAGYISQYTVNL
-457 GTVNTNVSEK
+457 TEN
-467 DFYVNPA
+467 DFFIKPN

-480 FFVTGGLNCYWLK
+480 FFSQGSCSRYWLIK
-493 ENVTNGVVT
+493 NYTGNTVT
-502 SYTIRHARNASGTGL
+502 SYTIRHARYGGGVGL
-517 SQYGAKYRAL
+517 SQYGANYRA
-527 AGHIY
+527 AKGQSVSD
-532 ENILAFY
+532 ILAFH
-539 YPDSTIEPLAS
+539 YPNSTIAPLAS

-575 VFAKKNAAADAI
+575 VFAKKNAAEDAI

-612 ISGYIA
+612 VSGYIA
-618 ASTLERTAVQ
+618 ASTLERTPVR

-640 WPEPDSMTTAVC
+640 WPEPDSMTTALC
-652 TIDKGT
+652 TVDKGT

-672 KVNTTSGAGY
+672 KVNTASGAGY
-682 IPARYSS
+682 IPARYST

-706 DSLSYYGAAIKLTGD
+706 GSLSYYGAAIKLTGD

-803 ENAKGEITHYGD
+803 ENAKG
-815 EVKLSVYSV
+815 
-824 AIKLA
+824 
-829 DEYAADSAEGQY
+829 
-841 IAALIAQAN
+841 
-850 AE
+850 

>member
-32 TGGESTQAEG
+32 TDGESTQAEG
-42 GTGLG
+42 GTGG
-47 DITDDSNEEPE
+47 DYVNGNEEPE
-58 YIPYSSFEDPD
+58 YIPCSSFEDPD

-176 KEFESSHANNCVKV
+176 KEFESGHANNCVKV
-190 DSVSMG
+190 SSVSNG
-196 NSDTDRTYRG
+196 TEATDRTYRG

-275 NKTGSSLVFDVYDTS
+275 NKTTSSLVFDVYDTS

-344 KDCGKESVRED
+344 KGCGKESVRED
-355 VYDLMVSGKDYVEY
+355 VYDLMVSGKNYVEY

-389 VLIPNLTASGYAVS
+389 VLIPNLTAKGYAVS

-416 CLDMSCTHHNRKN
+416 CTIASCTHHNRSS
-429 MPADQVCNHFCSVDI
+429 MTADQVCNHFCSIDI
-444 AFHGVTVNGVQQI
+444 VFYGVTINGTQQI
-457 GTVNTNVSEK
+457 GTVSTNVGEK
-467 DFYVNPA
+467 DFYVD
-474 NGRPLG
+474 RPLE
-480 FFVTGGLNCYWLK
+480 FFVTGKLKYYWLK

-527 AGHIY
+527 EGHKY
-532 ENILAFY
+532 DAILDFY
-539 YPDSTIEPLAS
+539 FPQSSIAPLAS

-562 VKYDARVLGSTAR
+562 VRYDARVLGSTAR
-575 VFAKKNAAADAI
+575 VFSQKSAASAVI
-587 ATIQAGN
+587 AAIQAGE
-594 TVFVDEISGKWAH
+594 TVFVSEISGKWAH

-612 ISGYIA
+612 VSGYIA
-618 ASTLERTAVQ
+618 ASTLERTPVR

-640 WPEPDSMTTAVC
+640 WPEPDSMTTALC
-652 TIDKGT
+652 TVEKGT

-672 KVNTTSGAGY
+672 KVNTASGAGY
-682 IPARYSS
+682 IPARYST

-706 DSLSYYGAAIKLTGD
+706 DSLSYYGAAIKLSGD

-730 DIAAHD
+730 EIAAHD

-824 AIKLA
+824 AEKLKG
-829 DEYAADSAEGQY
+829 EYAQDSAEGQY

>member
-1 MKKALALVL
+1 MKKALAFVL

-32 TGGESTQAEG
+32 TGGEGTQAED
-42 GTGLG
+42 GTGG
-47 DITDDSNEEPE
+47 EGAFTADDGYTEPE
-58 YIPYSSFEDPD
+58 KIYGEGDED
-69 DSYESEIPEDMRHI
+69 YESEVPEELRHL
-83 YLDESRLPG
+83 YLEEQSR
-92 GIAPY
+92 ISTY
-97 AVRGVDTYDVRKV
+97 ANDVRDVRKV
-110 RVLISQRNH
+110 RVLISQKNR
-119 SESTVRIYGSYA
+119 SESTVRIYGNYA
-131 VHDAAGNALFIAQD
+131 VHDAAGNALFIAED

-176 KEFESSHANNCVKV
+176 KEFEGDDANNCVKV
-190 DSVSMG
+190 SSVSMG
-196 NSDTDRTYRG
+196 SDVTDRTYRG
-206 DLNIYYFDKTGSYSK
+206 DMEVYYFAKSGNYDSY
-221 RWAGLYLVNN
+221 WNGLYVVNE
-231 VYMEDYIQGVV
+231 VYIEDYLEGVV
-242 AAEMGKENKQNQAKG
+242 AAEVGAG
-257 WPVEAQ
+257 YRDAAQ
-263 KAQAVAARTFAM
+263 QAQAIVSRAFAI
-275 NKTGSSLVFDVYDTS
+275 KSRSTKRVFDMRDTS
-290 KSQAYFGI
+290 ASQAYFGM
-298 TDWCKA
+298 TDVCRA
-304 AVQATAGQILY
+304 AVQATAGQTLY
-315 YDNKVLRVHYTGTN
+315 YNGAYLRVHFGGTN
-329 GGDTEVT
+329 GGETEVT
-336 ANYWGEGE
+336 NNQWSGTEFCGE
-344 KDCGKESVRED
+344 ESVRED
-355 VYDLMVSGKDYVEY
+355 AYDLVSTSKYVETVTIPASPSGSETEVQSLITNALIPALNSAGYSVTAATVSGISMETRCD
-369 AEIPVNYNASNKYVK
+369 NAACRHHHRS
-384 SLVAN
+384 
-389 VLIPNLTASGYAVS
+389 TAAG
-403 SAAYQS
+403 
-409 LSISVPK
+409 
-416 CLDMSCTHHNRKN
+416 
-429 MPADQVCNHFCSVDI
+429 QVCNHFCSVDI
-444 AFHGVTVNGVQQI
+444 TFTGINATGAGYISQYTVNL
-457 GTVNTNVSEK
+457 TEN
-467 DFYVNPA
+467 DFFIKPN
-474 NGRPLG
+474 NGRPLV
-480 FFVTGGLNCYWLK
+480 FFSKGSCSRYWLIK
-493 ENVTNGVVT
+493 NYTGNTVT
-502 SYTIRHARNASGTGL
+502 SYTIRHARYGGGVGL
-517 SQYGAKYRAL
+517 SQYGANYRA
-527 AGHIY
+527 AKGQSVSD
-532 ENILAFY
+532 ILAFH
-539 YPDSTIEPLAS
+539 YPNSTIAPLAS

-562 VKYDARVLGSTAR
+562 VRYDARVLGSDAR
-575 VFAKKNAAADAI
+575 VFSQKNAAADAI

-612 ISGYIA
+612 VSGYIA

-633 ISKNISV
+633 ISNSITVRKS
-640 WPEPDSMTTAVC
+640 PDSRTDPVYTAN
-652 TIDKGT
+652 KGV

-672 KVNTTSGAGY
+672 KVNTASGAGY
-682 IPARYSS
+682 IPARYSM

-706 DSLSYYGAAIKLTGD
+706 GSLSYYGAAIKLTGD

-771 SAVADGMALFAANI
+771 SAVADGMALFAAYA

-824 AIKLA
+824 AEKLKG
-829 DEYAADSAEGQY
+829 EYAQDSAEGQY

>member
-1 MKKALALVL
+1 MKKTLALVL

-42 GTGLG
+42 GTGG
-47 DITDDSNEEPE
+47 DYVNGNEEPE
-58 YIPYSSFEDPD
+58 YIPCSSFEDPD

-119 SESTVRIYGSYA
+119 SESTVRIYGNYA
-131 VHDAAGNALFIAQD
+131 VHDAAGNALFIAED

-176 KEFESSHANNCVKV
+176 KEFESGHANNCVKV

-221 RWAGLYLVNN
+221 RWAGLYIVNN

-275 NKTGSSLVFDVYDTS
+275 NKTRSSLVFDVYDTS

-344 KDCGKESVRED
+344 TGCGKESVRED
-355 VYDLMVSGKDYVEY
+355 VYDLMVSGKNYVEY

-384 SLVAN
+384 SLVDN

-416 CLDMSCTHHNRKN
+416 CTIASCTHHNRSS
-429 MPADQVCNHFCSVDI
+429 MTADQVCNHFCSIDI
-444 AFHGVTVNGVQQI
+444 VFYGVTVNGVQQI
-457 GTVNTNVSEK
+457 GTVSTNVGEK
-467 DFYVNPA
+467 DFYVD
-474 NGRPLG
+474 RPLE
-480 FFVTGGLNCYWLK
+480 FFVTGKLKYYWLK

-527 AGHIY
+527 EGHKY
-532 ENILAFY
+532 DAILDFY
-539 YPDSTIEPLAS
+539 FPQSSIAPLAS

-562 VKYDARVLGSTAR
+562 VRYDARVLGSTAR
-575 VFAKKNAAADAI
+575 VFSQKSAASAVI
-587 ATIQAGN
+587 AAIQAGE
-594 TVFVDEISGKWAH
+594 TVFVSEISGKWAH
-607 VSCGS
+607 VSCGGA
-612 ISGYIA
+612 SGYIA
-618 ASTLERTAVQ
+618 ASTLERTPVR

-640 WPEPDSMTTAVC
+640 WPEPDSMTTALC
-652 TIDKGT
+652 TVEKGT

-682 IPARYSS
+682 IPARYST

-706 DSLSYYGAAIKLTGD
+706 DSLSYYGAAIKLSGD

-824 AIKLA
+824 ALKLA
-829 DEYAADSAEGQY
+829 DEYAADSAQGQY
-841 IAALIAQAN
+841 IAALIAKAN

>member
-42 GTGLG
+42 GTGG
-47 DITDDSNEEPE
+47 DYVNGNEEPE
-58 YIPYSSFEDPD
+58 YIPCSSFEDPD

-119 SESTVRIYGSYA
+119 SESTVRIYGNYA

-176 KEFESSHANNCVKV
+176 KEFESGHANNCVKV

-344 KDCGKESVRED
+344 TGCGKESVRED
-355 VYDLMVSGKDYVEY
+355 VYDLMVSGKNYVEY

-384 SLVAN
+384 SLVDN

-480 FFVTGGLNCYWLK
+480 FFVTGGLKCYWLK

-527 AGHIY
+527 DGHKY
-532 ENILAFY
+532 DAILDFY
-539 YPDSTIEPLAS
+539 FPQSSIAPLAS

-562 VKYDARVLGSTAR
+562 VRYDARVLGSTAR
-575 VFAKKNAAADAI
+575 VFSQKSAASAVTT
-587 ATIQAGN
+587 TIQAGE
-594 TVFVDEISGKWAH
+594 TVFVSEISGKWAH
-607 VSCGS
+607 VSCGGA
-612 ISGYIA
+612 SGYIA

-640 WPEPDSMTTAVC
+640 WPEPDSMTTALC
-652 TIDKGT
+652 TVDKGT

-672 KVNTTSGAGY
+672 KVNTASGAGY
-682 IPARYSS
+682 IPARYST

-706 DSLSYYGAAIKLTGD
+706 GSLSYYGAAIKLSGD

>member
-1 MKKALALVL
+1 MKKTLALVL

-42 GTGLG
+42 GTGG
-47 DITDDSNEEPE
+47 DYVNGNEEPE
-58 YIPYSSFEDPD
+58 YIPCSSFEDPD

-110 RVLISQRNH
+110 RVLLSQKDH
-119 SESTVRIYGSYA
+119 TMSTIRTYGNYA
-131 VHDAAGNALFIAQD
+131 VHDAAGNALFIAED

-275 NKTGSSLVFDVYDTS
+275 NKTRSSLVFDVDDTS

-304 AVQATAGQILY
+304 AVPATAGNILY
-315 YDNKVLRVHYTGTN
+315 YEGKVLRVHYTGTN

-344 KDCGKESVRED
+344 KGCGKESVRED
-355 VYDLMVSGKDYVEY
+355 IYDLKVSGKNYVEY
-369 AEIPVNYNASNKYVK
+369 VEIPVSYIASNAYVQ

-389 VLIPNLTASGYAVS
+389 VLIPNLNASGYNVS

-444 AFHGVTVNGVQQI
+444 AFYGVTVNGVQQI

-480 FFVTGGLNCYWLK
+480 FFVTGGLKCYWLK
-493 ENVTNGVVT
+493 ENVTNGIVT

-527 AGHIY
+527 EGHKY
-532 ENILAFY
+532 DAILDFY
-539 YPDSTIEPLAS
+539 FPQSSIDSLAS

-618 ASTLERTAVQ
+618 ASTLERTPVR

-640 WPEPDSMTTAVC
+640 WPEPDSMTTALC
-652 TIDKGT
+652 TVEKGT

-672 KVNTTSGAGY
+672 KVNTASGAGY
-682 IPARYSS
+682 IPVRYSA

-706 DSLSYYGAAIKLTGD
+706 GSLSYYGAAIKLSGD

-730 DIAAHD
+730 EIAAHD

-824 AIKLA
+824 AEKLKG
-829 DEYAADSAEGQY
+829 EYAQDSAEGQY

>member
-1 MKKALALVL
+1 MKKTLALVL

-42 GTGLG
+42 GTGG
-47 DITDDSNEEPE
+47 EGAFTADDGYTEPE
-58 YIPYSSFEDPD
+58 KIYGEGDEG
-69 DSYESEIPEDMRHI
+69 YESEVPEELRHL
-83 YLDESRLPG
+83 YLEEQSR
-92 GIAPY
+92 ISTY
-97 AVRGVDTYDVRKV
+97 ANDVRDVRKV
-110 RVLISQRNH
+110 RVLISQKNR
-119 SESTVRIYGSYA
+119 SESTVRIYGNYA

-176 KEFESSHANNCVKV
+176 KEFAGNDANNCVKV
-190 DSVSMG
+190 SSVSMG
-196 NSDTDRTYRG
+196 NDVTDRTYRG
-206 DLNIYYFDKTGSYSK
+206 DMEVYYFAKSGNYDSY
-221 RWAGLYLVNN
+221 WNGLYVVNE
-231 VYMEDYIQGVV
+231 VYIEDYLEGVV
-242 AAEMGKENKQNQAKG
+242 AAEVGAG
-257 WPVEAQ
+257 YRDAAQ
-263 KAQAVAARTFAM
+263 QAQAIVSRAFAIQ
-275 NKTGSSLVFDVYDTS
+275 SSSKKRVFDMRDTS
-290 KSQAYFGI
+290 ASQAYFGM
-298 TDWCKA
+298 TDICRA
-304 AVQATAGQILY
+304 AVQATAGQTLY
-315 YDNKVLRVHYTGTN
+315 YYGDYLRVHFGGTN
-329 GGDTEVT
+329 GGETEIT
-336 ANYWGEGE
+336 NNQWSGYEFCGE
-344 KDCGKESVRED
+344 ESVRED
-355 VYDLMVSGKDYVEY
+355 AYDLASTSKYVETVTIPASPSGSETEVQSLITNALIPALNSAGRSVTAATVSGISMETRCDD
-369 AEIPVNYNASNKYVK
+369 K
-384 SLVAN
+384 S
-389 VLIPNLTASGYAVS
+389 
-403 SAAYQS
+403 
-409 LSISVPK
+409 
-416 CLDMSCTHHNRKN
+416 CRHHHRDKT
-429 MPADQVCNHFCSVDI
+429 PGQVCNHFCSVDI
-444 AFHGVTVNGVQQI
+444 TFTGINATGAGYISQYTVNL
-457 GTVNTNVSEK
+457 TEN
-467 DFYVNPA
+467 DFFIKPN

-480 FFVTGGLNCYWLK
+480 FFSKGSCSRYWLIK
-493 ENVTNGVVT
+493 NYTGNTVT
-502 SYTIRHARNASGTGL
+502 SYTIRHARYGGGVGL
-517 SQYGAKYRAL
+517 SQYGANYRA
-527 AGHIY
+527 AKGQSVSD
-532 ENILAFY
+532 ILAFH
-539 YPDSTIEPLAS
+539 YPNSAIAPLAS

-575 VFAKKNAAADAI
+575 VFAKKNAAEDAI

-607 VSCGS
+607 VSCGGV
-612 ISGYIA
+612 SGYIA

-633 ISKNISV
+633 ISSSITVRKS
-640 WPEPDSMTTAVC
+640 PDSRTDPVYTAN
-652 TIDKGT
+652 KGV

-672 KVNTTSGAGY
+672 KVNTASGAGY
-682 IPARYSS
+682 IPVRYSA

-706 DSLSYYGAAIKLTGD
+706 GSLSYYGAAIKLTGD

-760 YTENG
+760 YTEN
-765 AKYDKV
+765 ATRYDKV

-824 AIKLA
+824 AVKLA

-841 IAALIAQAN
+841 IAALIAKAD

>member
-42 GTGLG
+42 GTGG
-47 DITDDSNEEPE
+47 DYVNGNEEPE
-58 YIPYSSFEDPD
+58 YIPCSSFEDPD

-119 SESTVRIYGSYA
+119 SESTVRIYGNYA

-344 KDCGKESVRED
+344 KGCGKESVRED
-355 VYDLMVSGKDYVEY
+355 IYDLKVSGKNYVEY
-369 AEIPVNYNASNKYVK
+369 VEIPVSYIASNAYVQ

-389 VLIPNLTASGYAVS
+389 VLIPNLNASGYNVS

-416 CLDMSCTHHNRKN
+416 CTIASCTHHNRSS
-429 MPADQVCNHFCSVDI
+429 MTADQVCNHFCSVDI
-444 AFHGVTVNGVQQI
+444 VFYGVTINGTQQI
-457 GTVNTNVSEK
+457 GTVSTNVGEK

-480 FFVTGGLNCYWLK
+480 FFVTGGLKCYWLK

-527 AGHIY
+527 EGHKY
-532 ENILAFY
+532 DAILDFY
-539 YPDSTIEPLAS
+539 FPQSSIDSLAS

-575 VFAKKNAAADAI
+575 VFSQKSAASAVTT
-587 ATIQAGN
+587 TIQAGE
-594 TVFVDEISGKWAH
+594 TVFVSDIGGKWAH
-607 VSCGS
+607 VSCGGV
-612 ISGYIA
+612 SGYIA
-618 ASTLERTAVQ
+618 ASTLERTPVR

-640 WPEPDSMTTAVC
+640 WPEPDSMTTALC
-652 TIDKGT
+652 TVEKGT

-672 KVNTTSGAGY
+672 KVNTASGAGY
-682 IPARYSS
+682 IPARYST

-706 DSLSYYGAAIKLTGD
+706 GSLSYYGAAIKLSGD

-771 SAVADGMALFAANI
+771 SAVADGMALFAAYA

-841 IAALIAQAN
+841 IAALIAKAD

>member
-42 GTGLG
+42 GTGG
-47 DITDDSNEEPE
+47 DYVNGNEEPE
-58 YIPYSSFEDPD
+58 YIPCSSFEDPD
-69 DSYESEIPEDMRHI
+69 DSYESEVPEDMRHI

-119 SESTVRIYGSYA
+119 SESTVRIYGNYA

-176 KEFESSHANNCVKV
+176 KEFESGHANNCVKV
-190 DSVSMG
+190 SSVSMG
-196 NSDTDRTYRG
+196 SDVTDRTYRG

-221 RWAGLYLVNN
+221 RWAGLYLVND

-242 AAEMGKENKQNQAKG
+242 AAEMGKENKTTPKKG
-257 WPVEAQ
+257 WPIEAQ

-304 AVQATAGQILY
+304 AVQATAGNILY
-315 YDNKVLRVHYTGTN
+315 YEGKVLRVHYTGTN

-344 KDCGKESVRED
+344 TGCGKESVRED
-355 VYDLMVSGKDYVEY
+355 IYDLKVSGKDYVEY

-384 SLVAN
+384 SLVDN
-389 VLIPNLTASGYAVS
+389 VLIPNLTAKGYAVS

-444 AFHGVTVNGVQQI
+444 AFYGVTINGTQQI
-457 GTVNTNVSEK
+457 GTVSTNVGEK
-467 DFYVNPA
+467 DFYVD
-474 NGRPLG
+474 RPLE
-480 FFVTGGLNCYWLK
+480 FFVTGKLKYYWLK

-527 AGHIY
+527 DGHKY
-532 ENILAFY
+532 DAILDFY
-539 YPDSTIEPLAS
+539 FPQSTIAPLAS

-562 VKYDARVLGSTAR
+562 VRYDARVLGSTAR
-575 VFAKKNAAADAI
+575 VFSQKSAASAVI
-587 ATIQAGN
+587 AAIQAGE
-594 TVFVDEISGKWAH
+594 TVFVSEISGKWAH

-612 ISGYIA
+612 TSGYIA
-618 ASTLERTAVQ
+618 ASTLERTPVR

-640 WPEPDSMTTAVC
+640 WPEPDSMTTALC
-652 TIDKGT
+652 TVEKGT

-682 IPARYSS
+682 IPVRYSA

-706 DSLSYYGAAIKLTGD
+706 GSLSYYGAAIKLSGD

-730 DIAAHD
+730 EIAAHD

-841 IAALIAQAN
+841 IAALIA
-850 AE
+850 

>member
-42 GTGLG
+42 GTGG
-47 DITDDSNEEPE
+47 DYVNGNEEPE
-58 YIPYSSFEDPD
+58 YIPCSSFEDPD

-119 SESTVRIYGSYA
+119 SESTVRIYGNYA

-176 KEFESSHANNCVKV
+176 KEFESGHANNCVKV

-196 NSDTDRTYRG
+196 NKDTDRTYRG
-206 DLNIYYFDKTGSYSK
+206 DMNIYYFDKAGSYSK

-257 WPVEAQ
+257 WPAEAQ

-344 KDCGKESVRED
+344 KGCGKESVRED
-355 VYDLMVSGKDYVEY
+355 IYDLMVSGKDYVEY

-444 AFHGVTVNGVQQI
+444 AFYGVTINGTQQI
-457 GTVNTNVSEK
+457 GTVSTNVGEK
-467 DFYVNPA
+467 DFYVD
-474 NGRPLG
+474 RPLE
-480 FFVTGGLNCYWLK
+480 FFVTGKLKYYWLK

-527 AGHIY
+527 
-532 ENILAFY
+532 
-539 YPDSTIEPLAS
+539 
-550 DISRPAIQAKPS
+550 
-562 VKYDARVLGSTAR
+562 
-575 VFAKKNAAADAI
+575 
-587 ATIQAGN
+587 
-594 TVFVDEISGKWAH
+594 
-607 VSCGS
+607 
-612 ISGYIA
+612 
-618 ASTLERTAVQ
+618 
-628 VTTAN
+628 
-633 ISKNISV
+633 
-640 WPEPDSMTTAVC
+640 
-652 TIDKGT
+652 
-658 VLELIEANAAPGWH
+658 
-672 KVNTTSGAGY
+672 
-682 IPARYSS
+682 
-689 LIFQG
+689 
-694 SGEQFDEPTGLE
+694 
-706 DSLSYYGAAIKLTGD
+706 
-721 YGIRVRFGI
+721 
-730 DIAAHD
+730 
-736 GGTIAGYTIKEYG
+736 
-749 VIADGEKQRAY
+749 
-760 YTENG
+760 
-765 AKYDKV
+765 
-771 SAVADGMALFAANI
+771 
-785 DNIAALKAEHSF
+785 
-797 VPYIIA
+797 
-803 ENAKGEITHYGD
+803 
-815 EVKLSVYSV
+815 
-824 AIKLA
+824 
-829 DEYAADSAEGQY
+829 
-841 IAALIAQAN
+841 
-850 AE
+850 

>member
-26 TAIEPN
+26 TVIEPN

-47 DITDDSNEEPE
+47 DITDDGNEEPE

-69 DSYESEIPEDMRHI
+69 DSYESEVPEDMRHI

-110 RVLISQRNH
+110 RVLLSQEH
-119 SESTVRIYGSYA
+119 DTSTIRTYGNYA
-131 VHDAAGNALFIAQD
+131 VYDAAGNALFIAQD
-145 EAAYTVKAENSA
+145 EAAYIVKTENSA
-157 VSLYSAFGTL
+157 VSLYSEPRTL

-176 KEFESSHANNCVKV
+176 KEFAGDDANNCVKV
-190 DSVSMG
+190 SSVSNG
-196 NSDTDRTYRG
+196 TEATDRTYRG
-206 DLNIYYFDKTGSYSK
+206 DLNIYYFDKTGSYSS
-221 RWAGLYLVNN
+221 RWAGLYLVND

-344 KDCGKESVRED
+344 KGCGKESVRED
-355 VYDLMVSGKDYVEY
+355 IYDLKVSGKDYVEY

-389 VLIPNLTASGYAVS
+389 VLIPNLTAKGYAVS

-416 CLDMSCTHHNRKN
+416 CTIASCTHHNRSS
-429 MPADQVCNHFCSVDI
+429 MTADQVCNHFCSIDI
-444 AFHGVTVNGVQQI
+444 VFYGVTINGTQQI
-457 GTVNTNVSEK
+457 GTVSTNVGEK
-467 DFYVNPA
+467 DFYVD
-474 NGRPLG
+474 RPLK
-480 FFVTGGLNCYWLK
+480 FFDTGKLKYYWLK

-539 YPDSTIEPLAS
+539 YPDSTIAPLAA

-562 VKYDARVLGSTAR
+562 VKYDARVLGNDAR
-575 VFAKKNAAADAI
+575 VFSQKSAASAVT
-587 ATIQAGN
+587 ATIQAGE
-594 TVFVDEISGKWAH
+594 TVFVSDIGGKWAH

-658 VLELIEANAAPGWH
+658 VLELMEANAAPGWH
-672 KVNTTSGAGY
+672 KVNTASGAGY
-682 IPARYSS
+682 IPVRYSA

-694 SGEQFDEPTGLE
+694 SGELFDEPTGLE
-706 DSLSYYGAAIKLTGD
+706 GSLSYYGAAIKLSGD

-730 DIAAHD
+730 DVAAHD

-760 YTENG
+760 YTEN
-765 AKYDKV
+765 ATRYDKV

-824 AIKLA
+824 ALKLA

>member
-1 MKKALALVL
+1 MKKTLALVL

-42 GTGLG
+42 GTGG
-47 DITDDSNEEPE
+47 DYVNGNEEPE
-58 YIPYSSFEDPD
+58 YIPCSSFEDPD

-119 SESTVRIYGSYA
+119 SESTVRIYGNYA

-206 DLNIYYFDKTGSYSK
+206 DLNIYYFDKTGSYSS

-275 NKTGSSLVFDVYDTS
+275 NKTTSSLVFDVYDTS

-344 KDCGKESVRED
+344 KGCGKESVRED
-355 VYDLMVSGKDYVEY
+355 VYDLMVSGKNYVEY

-416 CLDMSCTHHNRKN
+416 CTIASCTHHNRSS
-429 MPADQVCNHFCSVDI
+429 MTADQVCNHFCSVDI
-444 AFHGVTVNGVQQI
+444 VFYGVTINGTQQI
-457 GTVNTNVSEK
+457 GTVSTNVGEK
-467 DFYVNPA
+467 DFYVD
-474 NGRPLG
+474 RPLE
-480 FFVTGGLNCYWLK
+480 FFDTGKLKYYWLK

-527 AGHIY
+527 EGHKY
-532 ENILAFY
+532 DAILDFY
-539 YPDSTIEPLAS
+539 FPQSSIDSLAS

-562 VKYDARVLGSTAR
+562 VRYDARVLGNDAR
-575 VFAKKNAAADAI
+575 VFSQKSAAADAI

-612 ISGYIA
+612 VSGYIA
-618 ASTLERTAVQ
+618 ASTLERTAVR

-640 WPEPDSMTTAVC
+640 WPEPDSMTTALC
-652 TIDKGT
+652 TVEKGT

-672 KVNTTSGAGY
+672 KVNTTSGVGY
-682 IPARYSS
+682 IPARYST

-706 DSLSYYGAAIKLTGD
+706 DSLSYYGAAIKLSGD

-760 YTENG
+760 YTEN
-765 AKYDKV
+765 ATRYDKV

>member
-42 GTGLG
+42 GTGG
-47 DITDDSNEEPE
+47 EGAFTADDGYTEPE
-58 YIPYSSFEDPD
+58 KIYGEGDEG
-69 DSYESEIPEDMRHI
+69 YESEVPEELRHL
-83 YLDESRLPG
+83 YLEEQSR
-92 GIAPY
+92 ISTY
-97 AVRGVDTYDVRKV
+97 ANDVRDVRKV
-110 RVLISQRNH
+110 RVLLSQKDH
-119 SESTVRIYGSYA
+119 TMSTIRTYGNYA

-176 KEFESSHANNCVKV
+176 KEFESGHANNCVKV
-190 DSVSMG
+190 GSVSMG
-196 NSDTDRTYRG
+196 NDVTDRTYRG
-206 DLNIYYFDKTGSYSK
+206 DMEVYYFAKSGNYDSY
-221 RWAGLYLVNN
+221 WNGLYVVNE
-231 VYMEDYIQGVV
+231 VYIEDYLEGVV
-242 AAEMGKENKQNQAKG
+242 AAEVGAG
-257 WPVEAQ
+257 YRDAAQ
-263 KAQAVAARTFAM
+263 QAQAIVSRAFAI
-275 NKTGSSLVFDVYDTS
+275 KSRSTKRVFDMRDTS
-290 KSQAYFGI
+290 ASQAYFGM
-298 TDWCKA
+298 TDVCRA
-304 AVQATAGQILY
+304 AVQATAGQTLY
-315 YDNKVLRVHYTGTN
+315 YNGAYLRVHFGGTN
-329 GGDTEVT
+329 GGETEVT
-336 ANYWGEGE
+336 NNQWSGTEFCGE
-344 KDCGKESVRED
+344 ESVRED
-355 VYDLMVSGKDYVEY
+355 AYDLASTSKYVETVTIPASPSGSEKDVQSLITNALIPALNSAGYSVTAATVSGISMETRCDD
-369 AEIPVNYNASNKYVK
+369 K
-384 SLVAN
+384 S
-389 VLIPNLTASGYAVS
+389 
-403 SAAYQS
+403 
-409 LSISVPK
+409 
-416 CLDMSCTHHNRKN
+416 CRHHHRDKT
-429 MPADQVCNHFCSVDI
+429 PGQVCNHFCSVDI
-444 AFHGVTVNGVQQI
+444 TFTGINATGAGYISQYTVNL
-457 GTVNTNVSEK
+457 TEN
-467 DFYVNPA
+467 DFFIKPN

-480 FFVTGGLNCYWLK
+480 FFSKGSCSRYWLIK
-493 ENVTNGVVT
+493 NYTGNTVT
-502 SYTIRHARNASGTGL
+502 SYTIRHARYGGGVGL
-517 SQYGAKYRAL
+517 SQYGANYRA
-527 AGHIY
+527 AKGQ
-532 ENILAFY
+532 NVSDILAFH
-539 YPDSTIEPLAS
+539 YPNSTIAPLAS

-562 VKYDARVLGSTAR
+562 VRYDARVLGSDAR
-575 VFAKKNAAADAI
+575 VFSQKSAASAVI

-607 VSCGS
+607 VSCGGV
-612 ISGYIA
+612 SGYIA

-633 ISKNISV
+633 ISSSITVRKS
-640 WPEPDSMTTAVC
+640 PDSRTDPVYTAN
-652 TIDKGT
+652 KGT

-672 KVNTTSGAGY
+672 KVNTASGAGY
-682 IPARYSS
+682 IPARYSA
-689 LIFQG
+689 LIFTG
-694 SGEQFDEPTGLE
+694 KGEQFDEPTGLE
-706 DSLSYYGAAIKLTGD
+706 GSLSYYGAAIKLSGD

-797 VPYIIA
+797 RPYIIA

>member
-42 GTGLG
+42 GTGG
-47 DITDDSNEEPE
+47 DYVNGNEEPE
-58 YIPYSSFEDPD
+58 YIPCSSFEDPD

-119 SESTVRIYGSYA
+119 SESTVRIYGNYA
-131 VHDAAGNALFIAQD
+131 VHDAAGNALFIAED

-176 KEFESSHANNCVKV
+176 KEFESGHANNCVKV

-196 NSDTDRTYRG
+196 NKDTDRTYRG

-257 WPVEAQ
+257 WPAEAQ

-275 NKTGSSLVFDVYDTS
+275 NKTRSSLVFDVYDTS

-344 KDCGKESVRED
+344 TGCGKESVRED
-355 VYDLMVSGKDYVEY
+355 IYDLMVSGKDYVEY

-384 SLVAN
+384 SLVDN

-444 AFHGVTVNGVQQI
+444 AFYGVTINGTQQI
-457 GTVNTNVSEK
+457 GTVSTNVGEK
-467 DFYVNPA
+467 DFYVD
-474 NGRPLG
+474 RPLE
-480 FFVTGGLNCYWLK
+480 FFVTGKLKYYWLK

-527 AGHIY
+527 EGHKY
-532 ENILAFY
+532 DAILDFY
-539 YPDSTIEPLAS
+539 FPQSSIAPLAS

-562 VKYDARVLGSTAR
+562 VRYDARVLGGPAR
-575 VFAKKNAAADAI
+575 VFSQKSAASDAI
-587 ATIQAGN
+587 ATIQADN
-594 TVFVDEISGKWAH
+594 TVFVNEISGKWAH

-618 ASTLERTAVQ
+618 ASTLERTPVR

-640 WPEPDSMTTAVC
+640 WPEPDSMTTALC
-652 TIDKGT
+652 TVEKGT
-658 VLELIEANAAPGWH
+658 VLELIEADAAPGWH
-672 KVNTTSGAGY
+672 KVNTASGAGY
-682 IPARYSS
+682 IPVRYST

-706 DSLSYYGAAIKLTGD
+706 DSLSYYGAAIKLSGD

-736 GGTIAGYTIKEYG
+736 GGTIAGYTIKEHG

-824 AIKLA
+824 AEKLKG
-829 DEYAADSAEGQY
+829 EYAQDSAEGQY

>member
-42 GTGLG
+42 GTGG
-47 DITDDSNEEPE
+47 DYVNGNEEPE
-58 YIPYSSFEDPD
+58 YIPCSSFEDPD
-69 DSYESEIPEDMRHI
+69 DSYESEVPEDMRHI

-97 AVRGVDTYDVRKV
+97 AVKGVDTYDVRKV

-176 KEFESSHANNCVKV
+176 KEFESGHANNCVKV

-315 YDNKVLRVHYTGTN
+315 YDNKVLQVHYTGTN

-344 KDCGKESVRED
+344 TGCGKESVRED
-355 VYDLMVSGKDYVEY
+355 IYDLMVSGKDYVEY

-384 SLVAN
+384 SLVDN

-444 AFHGVTVNGVQQI
+444 AFYGVTINGTQQI
-457 GTVNTNVSEK
+457 GTVSTNVGEK
-467 DFYVNPA
+467 DFYVD
-474 NGRPLG
+474 RPLE
-480 FFVTGGLNCYWLK
+480 FFVTGKLKYYWLK

-527 AGHIY
+527 EGHKY
-532 ENILAFY
+532 DAILDFY
-539 YPDSTIEPLAS
+539 FPQSSIAPLAS

-562 VKYDARVLGSTAR
+562 VRYDARVLGSTAR
-575 VFAKKNAAADAI
+575 VFSQKSAAADAI

-612 ISGYIA
+612 VSGYIA
-618 ASTLERTAVQ
+618 ASTLERTPVR

-640 WPEPDSMTTAVC
+640 WPEPDSMTTALC
-652 TIDKGT
+652 TVEKGT

-672 KVNTTSGAGY
+672 KVNTASGAGY
-682 IPARYSS
+682 IPARYSA

-706 DSLSYYGAAIKLTGD
+706 DSLSYYGAAIKLSGD

>member
-42 GTGLG
+42 GTGG
-47 DITDDSNEEPE
+47 DYVNGNEEPE
-58 YIPYSSFEDPD
+58 YIPCSSFEDPD
-69 DSYESEIPEDMRHI
+69 DSYESEVPEDMRHI

-119 SESTVRIYGSYA
+119 SESTVRIYGNYA
-131 VHDAAGNALFIAQD
+131 VHDAAGNALFIAED

-176 KEFESSHANNCVKV
+176 KEFESGHANNCVKV
-190 DSVSMG
+190 SSVSMG
-196 NSDTDRTYRG
+196 SDVTDRTYRG

-257 WPVEAQ
+257 WPAEAQ

-344 KDCGKESVRED
+344 TGCGKESVRED
-355 VYDLMVSGKDYVEY
+355 IYDLMVSGKNYVEY

-384 SLVAN
+384 SLVDN

-444 AFHGVTVNGVQQI
+444 AFYGVTINGTQQI
-457 GTVNTNVSEK
+457 GTVSTNVGEK
-467 DFYVNPA
+467 DFYVD
-474 NGRPLG
+474 RPLE
-480 FFVTGGLNCYWLK
+480 FFVTGKLKYYWLK

-527 AGHIY
+527 EGHKY
-532 ENILAFY
+532 DSILDFY
-539 YPDSTIEPLAS
+539 FPQSSIDSLAS

-562 VKYDARVLGSTAR
+562 VRYDARVLGSTAR
-575 VFAKKNAAADAI
+575 VFSQKSAASDAI
-587 ATIQAGN
+587 ATIQADN
-594 TVFVDEISGKWAH
+594 TVFVNEISGKWAH

-612 ISGYIA
+612 ASGYIA
-618 ASTLERTAVQ
+618 ASTLERTPVR

-640 WPEPDSMTTAVC
+640 WPEPDSMTTALC
-652 TIDKGT
+652 TVEKGT

-672 KVNTTSGAGY
+672 KVNTASGAGY
-682 IPARYSS
+682 IPARYST

-706 DSLSYYGAAIKLTGD
+706 DSLSYYGAAIKLSGD

-730 DIAAHD
+730 EIAAHD

-841 IAALIAQAN
+841 IAALIAKAN

>member
-42 GTGLG
+42 GTGG
-47 DITDDSNEEPE
+47 DYVNGNEEPE
-58 YIPYSSFEDPD
+58 YIPCSSFEDPD

-119 SESTVRIYGSYA
+119 SESTVRIYGNYA

-176 KEFESSHANNCVKV
+176 KEFESGHANNCVKV

-196 NSDTDRTYRG
+196 NKDTDRTYRG
-206 DLNIYYFDKTGSYSK
+206 DMNIYYFDKTGSYSK

-275 NKTGSSLVFDVYDTS
+275 NKTRSSLVFDVYDTS

-344 KDCGKESVRED
+344 TGCGKESVRED
-355 VYDLMVSGKDYVEY
+355 IYDLMVSGKNYVEY

-384 SLVAN
+384 SLVDN

-444 AFHGVTVNGVQQI
+444 AFYGVTINGTQQI
-457 GTVNTNVSEK
+457 GTVSTNVGEK
-467 DFYVNPA
+467 DFYVD
-474 NGRPLG
+474 RPLE
-480 FFVTGGLNCYWLK
+480 FFVTGKLKYYWLK

-527 AGHIY
+527 EGHKY
-532 ENILAFY
+532 DAILDFY
-539 YPDSTIEPLAS
+539 FPQSSIAPLAS

-575 VFAKKNAAADAI
+575 VFSQKSAAADAI
-587 ATIQAGN
+587 ATIQADN
-594 TVFVDEISGKWAH
+594 TVFVNEISGKWAH

-612 ISGYIA
+612 ASGYIA
-618 ASTLERTAVQ
+618 ASTLERTPVR

-640 WPEPDSMTTAVC
+640 WPEPDSMTTALC
-652 TIDKGT
+652 TVEKGT

-672 KVNTTSGAGY
+672 KVNTASGAGY
-682 IPARYSS
+682 IPARYST

-706 DSLSYYGAAIKLTGD
+706 DSLSYYGAAIKLSGD

-730 DIAAHD
+730 EIAAHD

-771 SAVADGMALFAANI
+771 SAVADGMALVAANI

-841 IAALIAQAN
+841 IAALIAKAN

>member
-1 MKKALALVL
+1 MKKALASVL

-42 GTGLG
+42 GTGG
-47 DITDDSNEEPE
+47 DYVNGNEEPE
-58 YIPYSSFEDPD
+58 YIPCSSFEDPD
-69 DSYESEIPEDMRHI
+69 DSYESEVPEDMRHI

-176 KEFESSHANNCVKV
+176 KEFESGHANNCVKV

-196 NSDTDRTYRG
+196 NKDTDRTYRG

-257 WPVEAQ
+257 WPAEAQ

-329 GGDTEVT
+329 GGDTEAT

-344 KDCGKESVRED
+344 TGCGKESVRED
-355 VYDLMVSGKDYVEY
+355 IYDLMVSGKDYVEY

-384 SLVAN
+384 LLVAN
-389 VLIPNLTASGYAVS
+389 VLIPNLTAKGYAVS

-444 AFHGVTVNGVQQI
+444 AFYGVTINGTQQI
-457 GTVNTNVSEK
+457 GTVSTNVGEK
-467 DFYVNPA
+467 DFYVD
-474 NGRPLG
+474 RPLE
-480 FFVTGGLNCYWLK
+480 FFVTGKLKYYWLK

-527 AGHIY
+527 EGHKY
-532 ENILAFY
+532 DSILDFY
-539 YPDSTIEPLAS
+539 FPQSSIDSLAS

-562 VKYDARVLGSTAR
+562 VRYDARVLGSTAR
-575 VFAKKNAAADAI
+575 VFSQKSAASAVI
-587 ATIQAGN
+587 ATIQAGE
-594 TVFVDEISGKWAH
+594 TVFVSDIGGKWAH

-612 ISGYIA
+612 VSGYIA
-618 ASTLERTAVQ
+618 ASTLERTPVR

-640 WPEPDSMTTAVC
+640 WPVPDSMTTALC
-652 TIDKGT
+652 TVEKGT

-682 IPARYSS
+682 IPVRYSA

-706 DSLSYYGAAIKLTGD
+706 GSLSYYGAAIKLSGD

-730 DIAAHD
+730 EIAAHD

-841 IAALIAQAN
+841 IAALIAKAN

>member
-1 MKKALALVL
+1 MKKALASVL

-42 GTGLG
+42 GTGG
-47 DITDDSNEEPE
+47 DYVNGNEEPE
-58 YIPYSSFEDPD
+58 YIPCSSFEDPD
-69 DSYESEIPEDMRHI
+69 DSYESEVPEDMRHI

-119 SESTVRIYGSYA
+119 SESTVRIYGNYA

-176 KEFESSHANNCVKV
+176 KEFESGHANNCVKV

-196 NSDTDRTYRG
+196 NKDTDRTYRG

-257 WPVEAQ
+257 WPAEAQ

-275 NKTGSSLVFDVYDTS
+275 NKTRSSLVFDVYDTS

-344 KDCGKESVRED
+344 KGCGKESVRED

-389 VLIPNLTASGYAVS
+389 VLIPNLTAKGYAVS

-444 AFHGVTVNGVQQI
+444 AFYGVTINGTQQI
-457 GTVNTNVSEK
+457 GTVSTNVGEK
-467 DFYVNPA
+467 DFYVD
-474 NGRPLG
+474 RPLE
-480 FFVTGGLNCYWLK
+480 FFVTGKLKYYWLK

-527 AGHIY
+527 DGHKY
-532 ENILAFY
+532 DAILDFY
-539 YPDSTIEPLAS
+539 FPQSSIAPLAS

-587 ATIQAGN
+587 ATIQADN
-594 TVFVDEISGKWAH
+594 TVFVNEISGKWAH

-612 ISGYIA
+612 ASGYIA
-618 ASTLERTAVQ
+618 ASTLERTPVR

-633 ISKNISV
+633 ISKSISV
-640 WPEPDSMTTAVC
+640 WPEPDSMTTALC
-652 TIDKGT
+652 TVEKGT
-658 VLELIEANAAPGWH
+658 VLELIEANAVPGWH
-672 KVNTTSGAGY
+672 KVNTASGAGY
-682 IPARYSS
+682 IPVRYSA

-706 DSLSYYGAAIKLTGD
+706 DSLSYYGAAIKLSGD

-824 AIKLA
+824 ALKLA

>member
-1 MKKALALVL
+1 MKKALASVL

-47 DITDDSNEEPE
+47 DITDDGYTEPE
-58 YIPYSSFEDPD
+58 KIYGEGDEN
-69 DSYESEIPEDMRHI
+69 YESEVPEELRHL
-83 YLDESRLPG
+83 YLEEQSR
-92 GIAPY
+92 ISTY
-97 AVRGVDTYDVRKV
+97 ANDVRDVRKV
-110 RVLISQRNH
+110 RVLLSQKDH
-119 SESTVRIYGSYA
+119 TMSTIRTYGSYA
-131 VHDAAGNALFIAQD
+131 VYDAAGNALFIAQD

-176 KEFESSHANNCVKV
+176 KEFAGDDANNCVKV
-190 DSVSMG
+190 SSVSMG
-196 NSDTDRTYRG
+196 SDVTDRTYRG
-206 DLNIYYFDKTGSYSK
+206 DMEVYYFAKSGNYDSY
-221 RWAGLYLVNN
+221 WNGLYVVNE
-231 VYMEDYIQGVV
+231 VYIEDYLEGVV
-242 AAEMGKENKQNQAKG
+242 AAEVGAG
-257 WPVEAQ
+257 YRDAAQ
-263 KAQAVAARTFAM
+263 QAQAIVSRAFAI
-275 NKTGSSLVFDVYDTS
+275 KSRSTKRVFDMRDTS
-290 KSQAYFGI
+290 ASQAYFGM
-298 TDWCKA
+298 TDVCRA
-304 AVQATAGQILY
+304 AVQATAGQTLY
-315 YDNKVLRVHYTGTN
+315 YNGAYLRVHFGGTN
-329 GGDTEVT
+329 GGETEVT
-336 ANYWGEGE
+336 NNQWSGTEFCGE
-344 KDCGKESVRED
+344 ESVRED
-355 VYDLMVSGKDYVEY
+355 AYDLASTSRYVETVTIPASPSGSEKDVQSLITNALIPALNSAGYSVTAATVSGISMETRCD
-369 AEIPVNYNASNKYVK
+369 NAACRHHHRS
-384 SLVAN
+384 
-389 VLIPNLTASGYAVS
+389 TAAG
-403 SAAYQS
+403 
-409 LSISVPK
+409 
-416 CLDMSCTHHNRKN
+416 
-429 MPADQVCNHFCSVDI
+429 QVCNHFCSVDI
-444 AFHGVTVNGVQQI
+444 TFTGINATGAGYISQYTVNL
-457 GTVNTNVSEK
+457 TEN
-467 DFYVNPA
+467 DFFIKPN

-480 FFVTGGLNCYWLK
+480 FFSKGSCSRYWLIK
-493 ENVTNGVVT
+493 NYTGNTVT
-502 SYTIRHARNASGTGL
+502 SYTIRHARYGGGVGL
-517 SQYGAKYRAL
+517 SQYGANYRA
-527 AGHIY
+527 AKGQ
-532 ENILAFY
+532 NVSDILAFH
-539 YPDSTIEPLAS
+539 YPNSTIAPLAS

-562 VKYDARVLGSTAR
+562 VRYDARVLGSDAR
-575 VFAKKNAAADAI
+575 VFSQKSAASAVI

-612 ISGYIA
+612 VSGYIA

-633 ISKNISV
+633 ISSSITVRKS
-640 WPEPDSMTTAVC
+640 PDSRTDPVYTAN
-652 TIDKGT
+652 KGV
-658 VLELIEANAAPGWH
+658 VLELIEADAAPGWH
-672 KVNTTSGAGY
+672 KVNTTSGVGY
-682 IPARYSS
+682 ISARYST

-706 DSLSYYGAAIKLTGD
+706 DSLSYYGAAIKLSGD

-730 DIAAHD
+730 EIAAHD

-760 YTENG
+760 YTDNG